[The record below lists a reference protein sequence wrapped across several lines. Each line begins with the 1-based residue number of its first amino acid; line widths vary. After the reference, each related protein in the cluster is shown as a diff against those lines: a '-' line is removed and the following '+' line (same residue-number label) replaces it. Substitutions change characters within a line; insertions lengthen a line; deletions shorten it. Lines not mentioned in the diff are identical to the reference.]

1 MCVVRGCRNKK
12 SLSALLQL
20 CLVGEIKLAGCFLV
34 IMMRILED
42 ETSHM
47 VSVQNNNLVHPPPP
61 SLCFFPPFLS
71 GRSVSV
77 QWTVR
82 GQIVFHMVGDDLR
95 AFGSCRSTQI
105 FHSCELLEVHDKNVH
120 GGPVG
125 VLSCFLK
132 LKVLQEYRV

>member
-1 MCVVRGCRNKK
+1 MFSCHPDENIRRRNIPHGV
-12 SLSALLQL
+12 SAKQQPGARPL
-20 CLVGEIKLAGCFLV
+20 
-34 IMMRILED
+34 
-42 ETSHM
+42 
-47 VSVQNNNLVHPPPP
+47 PPTPP
-61 SLCFFPPFLS
+61 FALCFFPPFLS

-125 VLSCFLK
+125 GLSCFLK